1 MADVPS
7 NTTRHVAGA
16 TGIMMASILASRLLG
31 LVRDAVISHQLGQ
44 KYAADVYKGAFQI
57 PDLLFF
63 LIAGGAL
70 SSAFIP
76 VFTSCIAEGRED
88 DAWNLF
94 SAVATIMFVVVG
106 AFVVFGEVFTA
117 PLMHLVNPGFPPAK
131 VAATV
136 PLTRIVLPAQVCFF
150 IGGLL
155 MGCQF
160 ARGKF
165 LIPSLGPIVYNIGI
179 IIGGLVLYRW
189 LGLPG
194 FCWGALG
201 GAVAGNFFLQIW
213 GAKRVG
219 MRFRISFAGR
229 RPDVVRVW
237 KLMLPVVLGVALPQ
251 VSIWINRA
259 FAGVLGDGPMAALDN
274 ANRIMQVP
282 LGIFAQAM
290 AVAVFPTLSALAAT
304 GRLAE
309 MRDTSSGSLRSL
321 LFLTIPSSVYLI
333 LMATP
338 IVQLLL
344 QHGKFHADDT
354 ALASVALGFYGI
366 GIFAWSAQSIL
377 SRSFYALQDTVTPVL
392 IGTGVTLVFVPM
404 NWLFMNTLAMGI
416 RGLALATTVAA
427 ILHAVVMLWVLRRR
441 LGGFD
446 GRRLAL
452 SVARVLAASAAGGV
466 ACWGARSGVD
476 WVLGAAV
483 GGTLHVKAVAAI
495 ELLAGAAAGGLVYV
509 GACVLLRAQELR
521 EAVGLLRRRARP
533 A

>member
-7 NTTRHVAGA
+7 STTRHVAGA